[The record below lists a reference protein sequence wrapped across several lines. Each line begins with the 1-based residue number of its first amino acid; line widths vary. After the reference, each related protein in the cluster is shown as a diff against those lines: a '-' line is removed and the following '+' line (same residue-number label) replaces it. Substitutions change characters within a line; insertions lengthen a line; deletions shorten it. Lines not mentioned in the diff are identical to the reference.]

1 MSDYHPFPRALDHQ
15 LRTLATLFGKNDGD
29 QSEAVYL
36 IRKALAEAYSI
47 GHQEG
52 FMVGMENAYIV
63 DSTKPHHVKIL
74 DE

>member
-29 QSEAVYL
+29 QNEAVYL
-36 IRKALAEAYSI
+36 IRKALAEAYSV
-47 GHQEG
+47 GHQDG

-63 DSTKPHHVKIL
+63 DSTKALHRKIS
-74 DE
+74 EE